1 MDDRQLVNLVL
12 NGSTESFSL
21 LVDRYYKKIL
31 GFICKTG
38 ISREDAEDITQE
50 AFIRAYNNLFRYDA
64 NWSFSTW
71 IFRIAVNLTKN
82 HQKRRRIRTAELDQS
97 SIADESSPSV
107 NRCLDD
113 LVNRQLV
120 SNMLSSLRKQERYMM
135 ILRFYNNMSYDE
147 IGGIC
152 GISGNAAKMRISRA
166 LQKLRRRYGSSA
178 AGGVYLEMPD

>member
-1 MDDRQLVNLVL
+1 M
-12 NGSTESFSL
+12 
-21 LVDRYYKKIL
+21 
-31 GFICKTG
+31 
-38 ISREDAEDITQE
+38 
-50 AFIRAYNNLFRYDA
+50 
-64 NWSFSTW
+64 
-71 IFRIAVNLTKN
+71 
-82 HQKRRRIRTAELDQS
+82 
-97 SIADESSPSV
+97 

>member
-12 NGSTESFSL
+12 IGSTESFSL

-82 HQKRRRIRTAELDQS
+82 HQKRRRSGLQNWISPVSDEQS
-97 SIADESSPSV
+97 FGEP
-107 NRCLDD
+107 LP
-113 LVNRQLV
+113 
-120 SNMLSSLRKQERYMM
+120 
-135 ILRFYNNMSYDE
+135 
-147 IGGIC
+147 G
-152 GISGNAAKMRISRA
+152 
-166 LQKLRRRYGSSA
+166 
-178 AGGVYLEMPD
+178 